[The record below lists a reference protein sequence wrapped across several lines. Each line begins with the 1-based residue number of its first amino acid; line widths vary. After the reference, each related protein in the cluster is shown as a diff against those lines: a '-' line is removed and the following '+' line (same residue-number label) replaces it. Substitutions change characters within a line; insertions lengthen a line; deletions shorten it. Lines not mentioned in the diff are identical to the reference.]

1 VGPETWPRPLFSP
14 VGGVIRVP
22 QEHFPVLWL
31 GQSAV
36 VTLPVE
42 VDITVADQV
51 REDLLSVLNRGPAAL
66 IVDMGGTTFCDS
78 AGVHALV
85 RAHKRATAS
94 RAHMV
99 LVITSPA
106 VQRVLAITGIDR
118 LIAIS
123 PSVAEAL
130 AAAGQ
135 SGEDDDEPPP
145 GADRPQAGPDEWAVR
160 PR

>member
-1 VGPETWPRPLFSP
+1 
-14 VGGVIRVP
+14 VP

-31 GQSAV
+31 GQAAV

-51 REDLLSVLNRGPAAL
+51 REDLLSVLNRGPAVL

-85 RAHKRATAS
+85 RAHKRAAAS
-94 RAHMV
+94 DAGML
-99 LVITSPA
+99 LVVSAPA
-106 VQRVLAITGIDR
+106 VQRVLAITGVDR
-118 LIAIS
+118 LITVS
-123 PSVAEAL
+123 PSVAAAL
-130 AAAGQ
+130 DAAGHSAGDQ
-135 SGEDDDEPPP
+135 DRSGSS
-145 GADRPQAGPDEWAVR
+145 GGQAGPDEWAAR